1 MTGAGGVCG
10 DGLGVRADCLGAR
23 ADGLGVRAAGLGVH
37 VAGDRA
43 LLIELPD
50 NATAHAAAS
59 AARARWGE
67 ELEEVVPGHRTVLLV
82 WRGAR
87 PPMDAVVASLE
98 ALAGSA
104 TAFINDTDAPEDA
117 PEASG
122 AVTIPVIYDGADLRS
137 VAETLEISEEQVV
150 QLHSGAA
157 YTVAFTGFA
166 PGFPY
171 LIGGDPRLDLPR
183 LPAPRTEVPA
193 GSVAVAAGYCGIY
206 PRSSPGGWN
215 LLGRTD
221 AVLFDPERD
230 PPALLAPG
238 LRVRFEAR

>member
-1 MTGAGGVCG
+1 MTGAADVRAG
-10 DGLGVRADCLGAR
+10 DPGVR
-23 ADGLGVRAAGLGVH
+23 

-50 NATAHAAAS
+50 NATVHAAAG
-59 AARARWGE
+59 AAQARWGE
-67 ELEEVVPGHRTVLLV
+67 QLEEVVPGHATVLLV

-87 PPMDAVVASLE
+87 PSVDAVVSSLGAIAE
-98 ALAGSA
+98 RAIAPSD
-104 TAFINDTDAPEDA
+104 DTDAPEVS
-117 PEASG
+117 E
-122 AVTIPVIYDGADLRS
+122 AVTIPVIYDGADLNA
-137 VAETLEISEEQVV
+137 VAEKLGVPTGEVV

-183 LPAPRTEVPA
+183 LPTPRTEVPA

-238 LRVRFEAR
+238 VRVRFEAR